1 MPFSRASCSF
11 GCFGGGHLLVW
22 PSGENGQSSNSKMA
36 NRATQSCSI
45 GHSVPDLLGP
55 TTFPPSPL
63 PTPPPAYFNEARGVW
78 VRVHFPL
85 FLPQPVPGVAP
96 SPAST
101 IRYLPCTAPTPRPRE
116 PRPLFDDYAECGLAW
131 KQAGRQALQVQS
143 LIQHAFLTLY
153 PPTSP
158 GLVGSWWGVSRPGSV
173 GKEGGDGVITQLRP
187 TGTDL

>member
-1 MPFSRASCSF
+1 M
-11 GCFGGGHLLVW
+11 LVW

-36 NRATQSCSI
+36 NRATHQLLDWSFGAGFI
-45 GHSVPDLLGP
+45 GPHY
-55 TTFPPSPL
+55 FPPFPH
-63 PTPPPAYFNEARGVW
+63 FNEARGVW

-131 KQAGRQALQVQS
+131 KQIPLGPRGMVVDEGAPRKIRVWGSSDRMEGSGARQAADVKPILKSS
-143 LIQHAFLTLY
+143 LTKKSCLRSRDTTLEFHH
-153 PPTSP
+153 
-158 GLVGSWWGVSRPGSV
+158 SRPFR
-173 GKEGGDGVITQLRP
+173 Q
-187 TGTDL
+187 

>member
-1 MPFSRASCSF
+1 M
-11 GCFGGGHLLVW
+11 LVW
-22 PSGENGQSSNSKMA
+22 LFWGGALARLAIFAGWPDEQLKNGQS
-36 NRATQSCSI
+36 SCSI

-116 PRPLFDDYAECGLAW
+116 PRPLFDDYAECGLVW

-158 GLVGSWWGVSRPGSV
+158 PLRRP
-173 GKEGGDGVITQLRP
+173 LP
-187 TGTDL
+187 CPPPPLPL